1 MKAYILLIFQGF
13 YERVFFRETFSI
25 LFPAKFLDRVSC
37 VVSLCVRRGGVDG
50 ESIFLSGSF
59 IIFILTY
66 YCKLRDST
74 M

>member
-13 YERVFFRETFSI
+13 CERVFFHETFSI

-50 ESIFLSGSF
+50 E
-59 IIFILTY
+59 
-66 YCKLRDST
+66 
-74 M
+74 